1 MKKHQGF
8 TLIEL
13 MIVIAILGILI
24 AIALPAYQD
33 YTVRARVS
41 EAVAQTA
48 PAKLAVAESAS
59 SQGVLATAINDNTEA
74 GFNFEASA
82 TDYVASITINDGVIT
97 TATRNTGAA
106 GGDPSLIWTPSHLN
120 NEATNPVNW
129 ACATTPAAAVKYVPA
144 ECRNAGS

>member
-1 MKKHQGF
+1 MKKLQGF

-48 PAKLAVAESAS
+48 PAKLAVSETAS
-59 SQGVLATAINDNTEA
+59 SLPGGVTSVNAANS
-74 GFNFEASA
+74 GFSFVPGS
-82 TDYVASITINDGVIT
+82 TDYVASIVIGANGLIT
-97 TATRNTGAA
+97 TTTQKTGAGA
-106 GGDPSLIWTPSHLN
+106 
-120 NEATNPVNW
+120 NEPVMAFKASQVNATAPINW
-129 ACATTPAAAVKYVPA
+129 SCSTTPAAASKFVPA
-144 ECRNAGS
+144 ECRN